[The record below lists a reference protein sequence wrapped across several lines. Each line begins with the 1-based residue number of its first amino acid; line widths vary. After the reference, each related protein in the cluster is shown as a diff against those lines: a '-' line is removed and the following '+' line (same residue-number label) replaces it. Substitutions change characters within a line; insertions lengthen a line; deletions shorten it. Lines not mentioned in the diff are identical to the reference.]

1 MEIRD
6 YEEKEMTNWGPSAS
20 SREWAV
26 SSVFPTLMRK
36 VYVWMSLAL
45 VITAVA
51 AYGVASSPV
60 LLNLIYSSRVVFFG
74 LIIAE
79 LVLVFW
85 ISARIQ
91 RLSLTTATLLFI
103 LYSLVNGITLASIFI
118 VYSQAIIVKTFLIT
132 AGTFAAMAA
141 YGYFTKSDLTSWG
154 KLLFMAVIG
163 LIIAGVVNIF
173 LKSPMMDFVIS
184 CIGVMVF
191 VGLVAYD
198 AQKIK
203 QMLLMQEDLSEG
215 SQKVA
220 LMGALSLYLDFINL
234 FLYLLRLFGRER

>member
-103 LYSLVNGITLASIFI
+103 LYSLVNGIT
-118 VYSQAIIVKTFLIT
+118 
-132 AGTFAAMAA
+132 
-141 YGYFTKSDLTSWG
+141 
-154 KLLFMAVIG
+154 
-163 LIIAGVVNIF
+163 
-173 LKSPMMDFVIS
+173 
-184 CIGVMVF
+184 
-191 VGLVAYD
+191 
-198 AQKIK
+198 
-203 QMLLMQEDLSEG
+203 
-215 SQKVA
+215 
-220 LMGALSLYLDFINL
+220 
-234 FLYLLRLFGRER
+234 